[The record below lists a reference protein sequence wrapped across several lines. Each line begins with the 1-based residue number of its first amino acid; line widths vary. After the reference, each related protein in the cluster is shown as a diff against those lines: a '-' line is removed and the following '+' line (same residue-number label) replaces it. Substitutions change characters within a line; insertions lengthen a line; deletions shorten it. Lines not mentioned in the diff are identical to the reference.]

1 MDDRSL
7 GDVLT
12 IRELV
17 EQTDL
22 RLEVV
27 AGRVGL
33 GRVIEAVYMGDLDDP
48 TPWMVEGSLLLTT
61 GRRFEAEPEVAVH
74 LVHLLRQSGMVGVG
88 VSITPY
94 VREIPAAMLE
104 AADEEGLPLLRVPEG
119 TPFRAI
125 TSYVFNALAS
135 RDMHRLR
142 RSVALQRQLL
152 DVLVADQDAGG
163 LVRRLGELLGADTL
177 LYNEAGDVLAARY
190 SRAGVQSVEA
200 SARRLW
206 AEYRATV
213 RLGASRSVIDLDG
226 RHIAFREV
234 RGLGRVEQV
243 MMAVYGEGSLISE
256 FEDAALTFAQRL
268 LEVELATGR
277 NAAAVLRRTRAGLLD
292 MLLHARGTETELGER
307 LLYHGIEPAE
317 PWRVLIFAVGVGSGS
332 HRDHPSVGDAVGDA
346 LLAALDRELEERNI
360 PFVSR
365 RSHAQAIVLSPLPG
379 CDDAG
384 SVSRAVA
391 EIAAA
396 VAARL
401 NAERVE
407 AGVSAATTGSAA
419 VARAARQARLA
430 LNHAGREAAPAR
442 VVVFE
447 DLGRRYQV
455 LDALGDEQ
463 LRELR
468 EATVGRLS
476 AADRSAGSVL
486 LATLETYLRHGGSV
500 SASAAELFVHRNTL
514 RKRLRRIE
522 DLLGVDLQSSGGR
535 VEAYLGVR
543 AAEMLAARDD

>member
-1 MDDRSL
+1 MDDRSPS
-7 GDVLT
+7 DVLT

-33 GRVIEAVYMGDLDDP
+33 GKVIEAVYMGDLDDP
-48 TPWMVEGSLLLTT
+48 TPWMIEGSLLLTT

-74 LVHLLRQSGMVGVG
+74 LVQLLRQSGMVGVG
-88 VSITPY
+88 VSIQPY

-163 LVRRLGELLGADTL
+163 LVRRLGELLDADTL
-177 LYNEAGDVLAARY
+177 LYNDVGDVLEARFA
-190 SRAGVQSVEA
+190 RAGTRPVE
-200 SARRLW
+200 SFARRLW
-206 AEYRATV
+206 SEYRATV
-213 RLGASRSVIDLDG
+213 SLGAPRSVIDLDG

-234 RGLGRVEQV
+234 RSQGSIERV
-243 MMAVYGEGSLISE
+243 MMAVYGVGSLISE

-268 LEVELATGR
+268 LEVELTTGR
-277 NAAAVLRRTRAGLLD
+277 NAALALRRTRAGLLD
-292 MLLHARGTETELGER
+292 MLLHARGTDVELGER

-346 LLAALDRELEERNI
+346 LLAALDRELEERKL

-365 RSHAQAIVLSPLPG
+365 RSHEQAVVLSPLPG
-379 CDDAG
+379 CDDARA
-384 SVSRAVA
+384 VSRTVA

-407 AGVSAATTGSAA
+407 AGVSAATTGAA
-419 VARAARQARLA
+419 EVARAARQARVA
-430 LNHAGREAAPAR
+430 MNHAGRESAPSR

-455 LDALGDEQ
+455 LDSLGDEQ
-463 LRELR
+463 LRELC

-476 AADRSAGSVL
+476 AADRDARSIL

-522 DLLGVDLQSSGGR
+522 DVLGIDLESSGGR

-543 AAEMLAARDD
+543 AAEMLAAREE

>member
-1 MDDRSL
+1 
-7 GDVLT
+7 
-12 IRELV
+12 
-17 EQTDL
+17 
-22 RLEVV
+22 
-27 AGRVGL
+27 
-33 GRVIEAVYMGDLDDP
+33 
-48 TPWMVEGSLLLTT
+48 MVEGSLLLTT

>member
-1 MDDRSL
+1 MDDSSPS
-7 GDVLT
+7 DVLT

-22 RLEVV
+22 RLEVA
-27 AGRVGL
+27 AGRDGL
-33 GRVIEAVYMGDLDDP
+33 DKVIEAVYMGDLDDP

-61 GRRFEAEPEVAVH
+61 GPRLEAEPEVGVH
-74 LVHLLRQSGMVGVG
+74 LVQLLRERGMVGVG
-88 VSITPY
+88 VAITPY

-119 TPFRAI
+119 TPFRVI

-142 RSVALQRQLL
+142 RSMALQRQLL
-152 DVLVADQDAGG
+152 DVLVAEQDAGG
-163 LVRRLGELLGADTL
+163 LVRRLGELLDADTL

-190 SRAGVQSVEA
+190 ARAGTRPVDA
-200 SARRLW
+200 FARRLW
-206 AEYRATV
+206 SEYRAIV
-213 RLGASRSVIDLDG
+213 RLGAPRSVIDLDG

-234 RGLGRVEQV
+234 RSQGKVEQV

-256 FEDAALTFAQRL
+256 FADAALTFAQRL

-292 MLLHARGTETELGER
+292 MLLHARGTDAELGER

-317 PWRVLIFAVGVGSGS
+317 PWRVLIFAVGIGSGS

-346 LLAALDRELEERNI
+346 LLAAVDRELEERKI

-365 RSHAQAIVLSPLPG
+365 RSHEQAIVLSPLSG
-379 CDDAG
+379 CDDAR
-384 SVSRAVA
+384 SVSRTVA

-396 VAARL
+396 VAGRL

-407 AGVSAATTGSAA
+407 AGVSAATTGSAE

-430 LNHAGREAAPAR
+430 MNHAGRESAPSR

-455 LDALGDEQ
+455 LDSLGDEQ

-476 AADRSAGSVL
+476 AADRDAGSVL

-514 RKRLRRIE
+514 RKRMRRIE
-522 DLLGVDLQSSGGR
+522 DLLGIDLESSGGR